1 MLEKDLEAKFRQ
13 SVKEAGG
20 IAFKFVSPG
29 NAGVPDR
36 LVVLPGGRIGFVEL
50 KVNGN
55 KPTALQKRQMERL
68 KKLGCFVCVLDNVAL
83 IPEVIAGIK
92 LCKSEKC
99 TQMAMLILAE
109 NARNAV
115 SESGLE
121 VEEDGI

>member
-13 SVKEAGG
+13 AVKEKGG

-55 KPTALQKRQMERL
+55 KPTALQNRQMDRL
-68 KKLGCFVCVLDNVAL
+68 KKLGCFVCVLDSVAA
-83 IPEVIAGIK
+83 IPEVIAGIN
-92 LCKSEKC
+92 LCTSQTC
-99 TQMAMLILAE
+99 TQMVMHILEE
-109 NARNAV
+109 N
-115 SESGLE
+115 GLMVEPE
-121 VEEDGI
+121 VDADGI